1 MVPESKQKGMAGGLG
16 VAICDALE
24 NRGGIWFGWSGD
36 LVSEDSYNIKIS
48 RNKKTT
54 YAMIDI
60 PEKDFHGFYNG
71 YSNSIIWPLFHYRSD
86 LLEYHRSYYDD
97 YMRVNQSIAER
108 VASHINKEDLVILI
122 SSSGQSKN
130 VINAAKFCKRNKIK
144 LVTFT
149 GFNKNN
155 KLKKLGVL
163 NFWVNSKK
171 YNFVENI
178 HQTWLL
184 SIVDKI
190 K

>member
-1 MVPESKQKGMAGGLG
+1 MEYFKNYFQKYNEILTDIEISNFIKLEKLLKNYKNKKKRVFIFGNGGSSSISSH
-16 VAICDALE
+16 VAT
-24 NRGGIWFGWSGD
+24 D
-36 LVSEDSYNIKIS
+36 LIKICKIKALNLS
-48 RNKKTT
+48 DHNLITCFAND
-54 YAMIDI
+54 Y
-60 PEKDFHGFYNG
+60 GFENWIME
-71 YSNSIIWPLFHYRSD
+71 SVKSL
-86 LLEYHRSYYDD
+86 
-97 YMRVNQSIAER
+97 V
-108 VASHINKEDLVILI
+108 NKEDLVILI

-130 VINAAKFCKRNKIK
+130 VINAAKLCKINKIK

-155 KLKKLGVL
+155 KLRKLGDL

>member
-1 MVPESKQKGMAGGLG
+1 
-16 VAICDALE
+16 
-24 NRGGIWFGWSGD
+24 
-36 LVSEDSYNIKIS
+36 
-48 RNKKTT
+48 
-54 YAMIDI
+54 MI
-60 PEKDFHGFYNG
+60 
-71 YSNSIIWPLFHYRSD
+71 
-86 LLEYHRSYYDD
+86 
-97 YMRVNQSIAER
+97 
-108 VASHINKEDLVILI
+108 INKEDLVILI

>member
-1 MVPESKQKGMAGGLG
+1 MEYFKNYFQKYNEILAD
-16 VAICDALE
+16 IEISNFIKLE
-24 NRGGIWFGWSGD
+24 K
-36 LVSEDSYNIKIS
+36 LLKSYK
-48 RNKKTT
+48 NKKKRVFIFGNGGSSSISSHVATDLT
-54 YAMIDI
+54 KICKIKALSLSDHNLITCFANDY
-60 PEKDFHGFYNG
+60 GFENWIVE
-71 YSNSIIWPLFHYRSD
+71 SVKSF
-86 LLEYHRSYYDD
+86 
-97 YMRVNQSIAER
+97 
-108 VASHINKEDLVILI
+108 INKEDLVILI

>member
-1 MVPESKQKGMAGGLG
+1 MEYFKNYFQKYNEILSD
-16 VAICDALE
+16 IEISNFIKLE
-24 NRGGIWFGWSGD
+24 K
-36 LVSEDSYNIKIS
+36 LLKSYK
-48 RNKKTT
+48 NKKKRVFIFGNGGSSSISSHVATDLT
-54 YAMIDI
+54 KICKIKALSLSDHNLITCFANDY
-60 PEKDFHGFYNG
+60 GFENWIVE
-71 YSNSIIWPLFHYRSD
+71 SVKSF
-86 LLEYHRSYYDD
+86 
-97 YMRVNQSIAER
+97 
-108 VASHINKEDLVILI
+108 INKEDLVILI

>member
-1 MVPESKQKGMAGGLG
+1 MEYFKNYFQKYNEILSD
-16 VAICDALE
+16 IEISNFIKLE
-24 NRGGIWFGWSGD
+24 K
-36 LVSEDSYNIKIS
+36 LLKSYK
-48 RNKKTT
+48 NKKNRVFIFGNGGSSSISSHVATDLT
-54 YAMIDI
+54 KICKIKALSLSDHNLITCFANDY
-60 PEKDFHGFYNG
+60 GFENWIME
-71 YSNSIIWPLFHYRSD
+71 SVKSF
-86 LLEYHRSYYDD
+86 
-97 YMRVNQSIAER
+97 V
-108 VASHINKEDLVILI
+108 NKEDLVILI

-155 KLKKLGVL
+155 KLRKLGVL
-163 NFWVNSKK
+163 NFWVNSKR

>member
-1 MVPESKQKGMAGGLG
+1 MEYFKNYFQKYNEILTEIEISNFIKLEKLLKNYKNKKKRVFIFGNGGSSSISSH
-16 VAICDALE
+16 VAT
-24 NRGGIWFGWSGD
+24 D
-36 LVSEDSYNIKIS
+36 LIKICKIKALNLS
-48 RNKKTT
+48 DHNLITCFAND
-54 YAMIDI
+54 Y
-60 PEKDFHGFYNG
+60 GFENWIME
-71 YSNSIIWPLFHYRSD
+71 SVKSL
-86 LLEYHRSYYDD
+86 
-97 YMRVNQSIAER
+97 V
-108 VASHINKEDLVILI
+108 NKEDLVILI

-130 VINAAKFCKRNKIK
+130 VINAAKLCKINKIK

-155 KLKKLGVL
+155 KLRKLGDL

>member
-1 MVPESKQKGMAGGLG
+1 MEYFKNYFQKYNEILSD
-16 VAICDALE
+16 IEISNFIKLE
-24 NRGGIWFGWSGD
+24 K
-36 LVSEDSYNIKIS
+36 LLKSYK
-48 RNKKTT
+48 NKKNRVFIFVNGGSSSISSHVATDLT
-54 YAMIDI
+54 KICKIKALSLSDHNLITCFANDY
-60 PEKDFHGFYNG
+60 GFENWIME
-71 YSNSIIWPLFHYRSD
+71 SVKSF
-86 LLEYHRSYYDD
+86 
-97 YMRVNQSIAER
+97 V
-108 VASHINKEDLVILI
+108 NKEDLVILI

-155 KLKKLGVL
+155 KLRKLGVL
-163 NFWVNSKK
+163 NFWVNSKR

>member
-1 MVPESKQKGMAGGLG
+1 MKYFKNYFQKYNEILTDIEISNFIKLEKLLKNYKNKKKRVFIFGNGGSSSISSH
-16 VAICDALE
+16 VAT
-24 NRGGIWFGWSGD
+24 D
-36 LVSEDSYNIKIS
+36 LIKICKIKALNLS
-48 RNKKTT
+48 DHNLITCFAND
-54 YAMIDI
+54 Y
-60 PEKDFHGFYNG
+60 GFENWIME
-71 YSNSIIWPLFHYRSD
+71 SVKSL
-86 LLEYHRSYYDD
+86 
-97 YMRVNQSIAER
+97 V
-108 VASHINKEDLVILI
+108 NKEDLVILI

-130 VINAAKFCKRNKIK
+130 VINAAKLCKINKIK

-155 KLKKLGVL
+155 KLRKLGDL

>member
-1 MVPESKQKGMAGGLG
+1 MEYFKNYFQKYNEILSD
-16 VAICDALE
+16 IEISNFIKLE
-24 NRGGIWFGWSGD
+24 K
-36 LVSEDSYNIKIS
+36 LLKSYK
-48 RNKKTT
+48 NKKNRVFIFGNGGSSSISSHVATDLT
-54 YAMIDI
+54 KICKIKALSLSDHNLITCFANDY
-60 PEKDFHGFYNG
+60 GFENWIME
-71 YSNSIIWPLFHYRSD
+71 SVKSF
-86 LLEYHRSYYDD
+86 
-97 YMRVNQSIAER
+97 V
-108 VASHINKEDLVILI
+108 NKEDLVILI

-155 KLKKLGVL
+155 KLRKLGDL
-163 NFWVNSKK
+163 NFWVNSKR

>member
-1 MVPESKQKGMAGGLG
+1 MEYFKNYFQKYNKILTDIEISNFIKLEKLLKNYKNKKKRVFIFGNGGSSSISSH
-16 VAICDALE
+16 VAT
-24 NRGGIWFGWSGD
+24 D
-36 LVSEDSYNIKIS
+36 LIKICKIKALNLS
-48 RNKKTT
+48 DHNLITCFAND
-54 YAMIDI
+54 Y
-60 PEKDFHGFYNG
+60 GFENWIME
-71 YSNSIIWPLFHYRSD
+71 SVKSL
-86 LLEYHRSYYDD
+86 
-97 YMRVNQSIAER
+97 V
-108 VASHINKEDLVILI
+108 NKEDLVILI

-130 VINAAKFCKRNKIK
+130 VINAAKLCKINKIK

-155 KLKKLGVL
+155 KLSKLGDL

>member
-1 MVPESKQKGMAGGLG
+1 MEYFKNYFQKYNEILSD
-16 VAICDALE
+16 IEISNFIKLE
-24 NRGGIWFGWSGD
+24 K
-36 LVSEDSYNIKIS
+36 LLKSYK
-48 RNKKTT
+48 NKKNRVFIFGNGGSSSISSHVATDLT
-54 YAMIDI
+54 KICKIKALSLSDHNLITCFANDY
-60 PEKDFHGFYNG
+60 GFENWIVE
-71 YSNSIIWPLFHYRSD
+71 SVKSF
-86 LLEYHRSYYDD
+86 
-97 YMRVNQSIAER
+97 
-108 VASHINKEDLVILI
+108 INKEDLVILI

>member
-1 MVPESKQKGMAGGLG
+1 MEYFKNYFQKYNEILSD
-16 VAICDALE
+16 IEISNFIKLE
-24 NRGGIWFGWSGD
+24 K
-36 LVSEDSYNIKIS
+36 LLKSYK
-48 RNKKTT
+48 NKKKRVFIFGNGGSSSISSHVATDLT
-54 YAMIDI
+54 KICKIKALSLSDHNLITCFANDY
-60 PEKDFHGFYNG
+60 GFENWIVE
-71 YSNSIIWPLFHYRSD
+71 SVKSF
-86 LLEYHRSYYDD
+86 
-97 YMRVNQSIAER
+97 
-108 VASHINKEDLVILI
+108 INKEDLVILI

-155 KLKKLGVL
+155 NLKKLGVL